1 MSFQTL
7 KTFIQWW
14 NLRAF
19 CTTSLNRAQSG
30 RDIISTLRKLLT
42 ASTGTVVWRI
52 LHGYGI
58 PQQIILLIKC
68 FHTNYTCKLGS
79 SNPSFKVMS
88 AMLFNMTIDWAMQQ
102 TTKYQPRGIRWT
114 LFSTLEHLPVLHM
127 FCYTC
132 FKVAL
137 SFAALICVLSVVMQ
151 VLFFFIHSQKKGT
164 KAVTGA
170 VPFQKVHFS
179 TQRLHIGTLV
189 VHISTWNVHIS
200 T

>member
-30 RDIISTLRKLLT
+30 RDIISTLRRFLK

-68 FHTNYTCKLGS
+68 FHINYTCKLGS
-79 SNPSFKVMS
+79 SNSFKVMS

-137 SFAALICVLSVVMQ
+137 SFAALICVLCVVMQ
-151 VLFFFIHSQKKGT
+151 VLFFFIHSPKKKVQKLSLGLYLFKRYT
-164 KAVTGA
+164 F
-170 VPFQKVHFS
+170 VPKDC
-179 TQRLHIGTLV
+179 ILV
-189 VHISTWNVHIS
+189 P
-200 T
+200 